1 MALIIFCLCSCSSQY
16 LVHFW
21 VLCYEDLMWNCIKAL
36 LSPCHTHHLD
46 MMDTRILSRPR
57 PGRIISRSSLRI
69 DSPFGLFRG
78 RFLLSSATMSMDL
91 DFQRFAVDRL
101 KDSLLRNGGMR
112 PILYRRV
119 MRGNSGIAFRPANAS
134 FLPSPP
140 VDS

>member
-78 RFLLSSATMSMDL
+78 RFLLSSATISNG
-91 DFQRFAVDRL
+91 FGFPTFRSRPIEGFTPAKWWNAAHSIPSSHERQFWDRL
-101 KDSLLRNGGMR
+101 
-112 PILYRRV
+112 
-119 MRGNSGIAFRPANAS
+119 
-134 FLPSPP
+134 LPSLCIFPAFFP
-140 VDS
+140 S